1 MLKVYVQV
9 VIFDEEVFNTI
20 SPQYDTEHRF
30 CSLWKAT
37 RQRSDRGLMFWRL
50 THLPTTHLH
59 PMMQDS
65 SHECERTR
73 APLST
78 VQRFI
83 HAPSSITTSGPI
95 VTFGPI
101 RQFRPIFALGS
112 YIVNRNM
119 SCVEKR
125 SKKEEHSITR
135 HHTNTCMKV
144 ISTLSLNLYLN
155 LSSEFFA
162 EIMFVAIRKLTTNMS
177 STSKILTPAY
187 DGIPWPYLLFE
198 IQFPKLPFN

>member
-1 MLKVYVQV
+1 
-9 VIFDEEVFNTI
+9 
-20 SPQYDTEHRF
+20 
-30 CSLWKAT
+30 
-37 RQRSDRGLMFWRL
+37 MFWRL

-73 APLST
+73 APLSM

-119 SCVEKR
+119 SCVEK
-125 SKKEEHSITR
+125 KHQKGGVF
-135 HHTNTCMKV
+135 HHTTPYKYLYESDLIIIFKFVFKPFLRIFCRDNVCRNKKIDYKYEFNIKNCNTCIWWYPLT
-144 ISTLSLNLYLN
+144 ISSFWNT
-155 LSSEFFA
+155 
-162 EIMFVAIRKLTTNMS
+162 VP
-177 STSKILTPAY
+177 KIAL
-187 DGIPWPYLLFE
+187 
-198 IQFPKLPFN
+198 

>member
-1 MLKVYVQV
+1 MKKSSIQYHPNMTQNTGFV
-9 VIFDEEVFNTI
+9 VSEKRPDKGQIEVWCFEDLPIFPLHI
-20 SPQYDTEHRF
+20 SI
-30 CSLWKAT
+30 LW
-37 RQRSDRGLMFWRL
+37 
-50 THLPTTHLH
+50 
-59 PMMQDS
+59 
-65 SHECERTR
+65 CRTR
-73 APLST
+73 AMSASVLALPSVRCSALYMPHPLHVS
-78 VQRFI
+78 QHQGR
-83 HAPSSITTSGPI
+83 SGP
-95 VTFGPI
+95 
-101 RQFRPIFALGS
+101 
-112 YIVNRNM
+112 IVNRNM

-177 STSKILTPAY
+177 STSKIVTHAY

>member
-1 MLKVYVQV
+1 MKKSSIQYHPNMTQNTGFV
-9 VIFDEEVFNTI
+9 VSEKRPDKE
-20 SPQYDTEHRF
+20 
-30 CSLWKAT
+30 
-37 RQRSDRGLMFWRL
+37 RSDRGLMFWTL

-95 VTFGPI
+95 VTLGPI

-112 YIVNRNM
+112 YSKQKHVH
-119 SCVEKR
+119 VLKKR

-135 HHTNTCMKV
+135 HRTNTCMRV
-144 ISTLSLNLYLN
+144 ISILSFIFEHFLRIFCRDNVCRNKKIDYKYEFNIKNCNTCIWWYPLTI
-155 LSSEFFA
+155 SSFWNT
-162 EIMFVAIRKLTTNMS
+162 VP
-177 STSKILTPAY
+177 KIAL
-187 DGIPWPYLLFE
+187 
-198 IQFPKLPFN
+198 